1 MSMNRVYLFYVDQTV
16 SAVYSENH
24 TKCMNAL

>member
-1 MSMNRVYLFYVDQTV
+1 MNGVYLFYEDQTV
-16 SAVYSENH
+16 SAVHSENH